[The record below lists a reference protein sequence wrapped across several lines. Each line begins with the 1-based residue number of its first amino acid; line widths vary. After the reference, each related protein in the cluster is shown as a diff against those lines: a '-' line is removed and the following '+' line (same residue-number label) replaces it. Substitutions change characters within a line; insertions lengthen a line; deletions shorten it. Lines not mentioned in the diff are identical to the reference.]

1 MAPLALNLKCRSLP
15 IHWSEYIREAVCELD
30 IFCVSAVSSDPAGNE
45 MPINPGDLKISSSV
59 EEEQHEL
66 DSHQGDS
73 TLTSKDSVEETL
85 YDKEIVDQEVPAPEV
100 SKKSGELAGERA
112 TTEDAHVGGRRRR
125 PGSKGRLSY
134 DLDIPTGK
142 ASTSF

>member
-1 MAPLALNLKCRSLP
+1 M
-15 IHWSEYIREAVCELD
+15 
-30 IFCVSAVSSDPAGNE
+30 SSDPAGNE
-45 MPINPGDLKISSSV
+45 MPINPGDLKNISSSV

-66 DSHQGDS
+66 DSHQGDP
-73 TLTSKDSVEETL
+73 TLTSKVSVEETL

-112 TTEDAHVGGRRRR
+112 IAEDAHVGGRRRR

-142 ASTSF
+142 ASSSF